1 MRVTHDEKETRMIEQ
16 VILALAALNA
26 GIASGAIHELAG
38 KRWSIAWS
46 LFMAALLVALA
57 VL

>member
-1 MRVTHDEKETRMIEQ
+1 MIERA
-16 VILALAALNA
+16 ILFIAALNA
-26 GIASGAIHELAG
+26 GLASGALHELVG
-38 KRWSIAWS
+38 KRWSVAWS

>member
-1 MRVTHDEKETRMIEQ
+1 MIEQ
-16 VILALAALNA
+16 VILAIAALNA

-38 KRWSIAWS
+38 KRWSVAWS
-46 LFMAALLVALA
+46 IFMVLLLAALY